1 MLHHFANINDNSLRD
16 SCRWLSTHNSF
27 RAQPALPIRE
37 SPKKPRI
44 GGGGEG
50 QCAVDDN
57 IRGSGS
63 GGGGGGAS
71 TPENASAAAGTR
83 IMMTPAQAPSR
94 LVQQVGR
101 PMRGGTTDRW
111 VFVCA

>member
-1 MLHHFANINDNSLRD
+1 MLHHCADNNDNSLRD

-44 GGGGEG
+44 SGGGEG
-50 QCAVDDN
+50 QRAGDDPV
-57 IRGSGS
+57 RGSGS
-63 GGGGGGAS
+63 SSGSDGGGAS
-71 TPENASAAAGTR
+71 TPENTSAAGKR
-83 IMMTPAQAPSR
+83 VMMTPAQAPSR

-101 PMRGGTTDRW
+101 PMRGGTTDR
-111 VFVCA
+111 